1 MLPLSF
7 SYLSYEE
14 HKKNTDM
21 MCEYDKTLYESMTYK
36 DGVDDIQQ
44 IIASLKCVIPDAPVD
59 TFDTI
64 ASNKNVTGTAHNLS
78 YK

>member
-1 MLPLSF
+1 
-7 SYLSYEE
+7 
-14 HKKNTDM
+14 
-21 MCEYDKTLYESMTYK
+21 MTYK